1 MRTVGQRD
9 MAKQKSKGAGGKL
22 ARSEII
28 QARLSPK
35 IKFAAEILARRENRT
50 LSSLIEKLIDHESD
64 ARWVK
69 LQKMGVD
76 VIQECTM
83 GDLVTRIWHSDEMI
97 RFVGFALT
105 MQELLTD
112 EEQKMW
118 NLISDTPYF
127 WECVQVIVVDEKNH
141 EIGREWEPVYS
152 INGFISENLREYW
165 VSIKNGE
172 LTRKDLPSQNRIG
185 KKIVYAD
192 KKNIPRKM
200 HFMQRLNYLSQ
211 INNRQPDENVSDAV
225 DSLRKYENSETEKN
239 HTLFDRKNMDA
250 CLDFFIRYA
259 KAKSHDN

>member
-1 MRTVGQRD
+1 MLGQRD

-50 LSSLIEKLIDHESD
+50 LSSLIEQLIDYESH
-64 ARWVK
+64 ARWIK
-69 LQKMGVD
+69 LHKMGAD
-76 VIQECTM
+76 TIQECTI

-97 RFVGFALT
+97 RFVGLALT

-112 EEQKMW
+112 EEQKIW

-127 WECVQVIVVDEKNH
+127 WECLEIILVDENNN
-141 EIGREWEPVYS
+141 EIGREWEPIYS
-152 INGFISENLREYW
+152 ISGFVPENLREYW
-165 VSIKNGE
+165 VSIKNAE
-172 LTRKDLPSQNRIG
+172 LTRKDLPSVDCVG
-185 KKIVYAD
+185 KKLTYAD
-192 KKNIPRKM
+192 KEHIPRKM
-200 HFMQRLNYLSQ
+200 HFMQRLSYLNE
-211 INNRQPDENVSDAV
+211 INNHQPDENVSDAI
-225 DSLRKYENSETEKN
+225 DSLSKYQNSEAEKN

-259 KAKSHDN
+259 KANPHDD